1 VTGEDV
7 ASGVRAALA
16 EAERENRRVLAINTV
31 HPTLEDAFVQ
41 LTGLSAEVMLADDL
55 RGMWYLMLK
64 DLRTYYF
71 KPPNISWGILFP
83 FAFVLAFVIRDGA
96 ARDLGSLQGLAPGL
110 LALTLLFGTSSMEA
124 IVITFERRIGALERL
139 LLAPIRLPALLA
151 GKLLGG
157 MVFGLMMTV
166 VVLIVALAVFGA
178 GGINWLLLVLSL
190 ILSAAAFSALGV
202 LVSVSVKEVFEA
214 QTLANAFRFPMMF
227 LGGVFVPVASLP
239 LGLQI
244 VARALPLTYAVEVLH
259 VAMIGGELSLAVL
272 DLAILA
278 GFTVVL
284 FGLAVWVLARR
295 IA

>member
-1 VTGEDV
+1 
-7 ASGVRAALA
+7 
-16 EAERENRRVLAINTV
+16 
-31 HPTLEDAFVQ
+31 
-41 LTGLSAEVMLADDL
+41 MLADDL

-64 DLRTYYF
+64 DLRAYYL

-83 FAFVLAFVIRDGA
+83 FAFVLAFVIRDPGNL
-96 ARDLGSLQGLAPGL
+96 DNLVPGL
-110 LALTLLFGTSSMEA
+110 LAMTLLFGTSSMEA

-139 LLAPIRLPALLA
+139 LLAPLRLPALLA

-157 MVFGLMMTV
+157 MVFGLVTT
-166 VVLIVALAVFGA
+166 LAVLLIALMIFGA
-178 GGINWLLLVLSL
+178 SSVNWLLLILGL

-244 VARALPLTYAVEVLH
+244 VARALPLTYGVEVLH
-259 VAMIGGELSLAVL
+259 VAMSGGKVSLATVDLAVL
-272 DLAILA
+272 AA
-278 GFTVVL
+278 FAVVFFGF
-284 FGLAVWVLARR
+284 ASWILARR
-295 IA
+295 VS